1 MPAELISC
9 RFEDNSLNKVLV
21 IIRKPIIGYL
31 NSGITNITLKLGK
44 CMIVGDCAITLWWL
58 LIVIENIISRSAMF
72 QLIPK
77 TMKLMDLRKRTKVS
91 LMTLTVLS

>member
-1 MPAELISC
+1 MPAEPISS

-21 IIRKPIIGYL
+21 IIRKPIIGYS

-44 CMIVGDCAITLWWL
+44 CVIVGDCAITLWWL